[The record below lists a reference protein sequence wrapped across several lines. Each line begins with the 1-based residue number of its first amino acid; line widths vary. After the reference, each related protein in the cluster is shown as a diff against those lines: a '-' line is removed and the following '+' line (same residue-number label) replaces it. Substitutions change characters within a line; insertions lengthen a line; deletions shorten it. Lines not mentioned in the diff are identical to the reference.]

1 MVVVVLAVIGVS
13 LWRGSKLGAADAQK
27 IQDRADDPVQA
38 NAAVYKDQLRDLEKE
53 YVLGNLNSEEL
64 QIARDELARRLLEDV
79 GGDTT
84 SAEHSL
90 AISREETFVEA
101 HEHAQIVKPKP
112 ATCWRAPWVLV
123 MSFVFLVPVAAM
135 LMYAVM
141 GQPLALNPAA
151 LQAEAEQGSDIS
163 PEKMTEMAT
172 ALMRRLQDEPNQVD
186 GWVMLARV
194 QRARE
199 HFDESDEAFRKA
211 LALSKDDNL
220 AIEHAEVLAQK
231 NQGSFAGQPWA
242 IIQRVLTADPQH
254 LNALL
259 LAGSASYTE
268 LNYRSALRFWERAR
282 EVVEPNSPDAPELD
296 RAIAQTREKMGLPAA
311 PPRSNV
317 MANALGQPNTNSTTN
332 GAAVN
337 ANSTGAPNSQVST
350 IRITGR
356 VSVIKELADKVAP
369 SDTVFVFAT
378 PVSGSRMPL
387 AIVRTT
393 ADKLPFDFVLDDS
406 TSMNPAAKLSSMTE
420 VTVKVRISKSGQA
433 IAQPGDLGVSLTPVK
448 LGTSGL
454 NLMVREPL
462 K

>member
-1 MVVVVLAVIGVS
+1 MVAVVLAVISVS
-13 LWRGSKLGAADAQK
+13 LWRGSQLGADASQQE
-27 IQDRADDPVQA
+27 QDRADDPVQA
-38 NAAVYKDQLRDLEKE
+38 NAAVYKDQIRDLEKE
-53 YVLGNLNSEEL
+53 YGLGNLSSEEL
-64 QIARDELARRLLEDV
+64 QIAKDELARRLLEDV
-79 GGDTT
+79 GD
-84 SAEHSL
+84 S
-90 AISREETFVEA
+90 
-101 HEHAQIVKPKP
+101 AQIAKPTP
-112 ATCWRAPWVLV
+112 QAWRAPWVWV
-123 MSFVFLVPVAAM
+123 MSFVFLVPVAACV
-135 LMYAVM
+135 MYAVM

-172 ALMRRLQDEPNQVD
+172 ALTRRLQDEPNQVD
-186 GWVMLARV
+186 GWIMLARV

-199 HFDESDEAFRKA
+199 QFDESDAAFRKA

-231 NQGSFAGQPWA
+231 NQGNFAGQPWA
-242 IIQRVLTADPQH
+242 IIQRVLTVDPQH

-259 LAGSASYTE
+259 LAGSASYSE

-282 EVVEPNSPDAPELD
+282 EVVEPASPEAPELD
-296 RAIAQTREKMGLPAA
+296 RAIAQTREKMGLPPA
-311 PPRSNV
+311 PSRSNA
-317 MANALGQPNTNSTTN
+317 MASAQGQPNTNSANN
-332 GAAVN
+332 GASVSNNSAGASN
-337 ANSTGAPNSQVST
+337 NQANTA
-350 IRITGR
+350 RITGR

-369 SDTVFVFAT
+369 TDTVFVFAT

-433 IAQPGDLGVSLTPVK
+433 MAQPGDLGVSLTPVK
-448 LGTSGL
+448 LGSSGL

-462 K
+462 Q

>member
-1 MVVVVLAVIGVS
+1 VNPTLIFLLSALAMVFVVLTVICVS
-13 LWRGSKLGAADAQK
+13 LWRGSQLGADASHQA
-27 IQDRADDPVQA
+27 QENADDPVQA
-38 NAAVYKDQLRDLEKE
+38 NAAVYKDQIHDLEKE
-53 YVLGNLNSEEL
+53 YVLGNLSSEEL
-64 QIARDELARRLLEDV
+64 QIAKDELARRLLDDV
-79 GGDTT
+79 GDT
-84 SAEHSL
+84 
-90 AISREETFVEA
+90 
-101 HEHAQIVKPKP
+101 AQITKSTPQ
-112 ATCWRAPWVLV
+112 AWRAPWIWV
-123 MSFVFLVPVAAM
+123 MGFVFLVPVAASV
-135 LMYAVM
+135 MYAVM

-172 ALMRRLQDEPNQVD
+172 ALMRRLQDEPNQID
-186 GWVMLARV
+186 GWIMLARV

-231 NQGSFAGQPWA
+231 NQGNFAGQPWA

-259 LAGSASYTE
+259 LAGSASYSE

-282 EVVEPNSPDAPELD
+282 EVVEPASPDAPELD
-296 RAIAQTREKMGLPAA
+296 RAIAQTREKMGLPSA
-311 PPRSNV
+311 PTRSNA
-317 MANALGQPNTNSTTN
+317 MANPPTSQSATSSV
-332 GAAVN
+332 GASNNQASS
-337 ANSTGAPNSQVST
+337 A
-350 IRITGR
+350 RISGR

-369 SDTVFVFAT
+369 TDTVFVFAT

-406 TSMNPAAKLSSMTE
+406 TSMNPAAKLSSMAE

-433 IAQPGDLGVSLTPVK
+433 MAQPGDLGVSLTPVK
-448 LGTSGL
+448 LGSSGL

-462 K
+462 Q

>member
-1 MVVVVLAVIGVS
+1 MAVVLAVISVS
-13 LWRGSKLGAADAQK
+13 LWLGSQLGADASQ
-27 IQDRADDPVQA
+27 QAHDRADDPLQA
-38 NAAVYKDQLRDLEKE
+38 NAAVYKDQIRDLEKE
-53 YVLGNLNSEEL
+53 YALGNLSSEEL

-79 GGDTT
+79 GD
-84 SAEHSL
+84 S
-90 AISREETFVEA
+90 
-101 HEHAQIVKPKP
+101 AQITKSTPQ
-112 ATCWRAPWVLV
+112 AWRAPWVWV
-123 MSFVFLVPVAAM
+123 MGFVFLVPVTACV
-135 LMYAVM
+135 MYAVM

-172 ALMRRLQDEPNQVD
+172 ALTRRLQDEPNQVD
-186 GWVMLARV
+186 GWIMLARV

-220 AIEHAEVLAQK
+220 AIEHAEVLAQI
-231 NQGSFAGQPWA
+231 NQGNFAGEPWA

-259 LAGSASYTE
+259 LAGSASYSE

-282 EVVEPNSPDAPELD
+282 EVVEPASPDAPELD
-296 RAIAQTREKMGLPAA
+296 RAIAQTREKMGLPSA
-311 PPRSNV
+311 PTRSNA
-317 MANALGQPNTNSTTN
+317 MANAPGQPNSNSASN
-332 GAAVN
+332 SAAVN
-337 ANSTGAPNSQVST
+337 SNAAGSANNKSSTS
-350 IRITGR
+350 RITGR

-369 SDTVFVFAT
+369 TDTVFVFAT

-433 IAQPGDLGVSLTPVK
+433 MAQPGDLGVILSPVK
-448 LGTSGL
+448 LGSSGL

-462 K
+462 

>member
-1 MVVVVLAVIGVS
+1 VNPTLIFLLSALAMVVVVLTVICVS
-13 LWRGSKLGAADAQK
+13 LWRGSQLGADASHQA
-27 IQDRADDPVQA
+27 QENADDPVQA
-38 NAAVYKDQLRDLEKE
+38 NAAVYKDQIHDLEKE
-53 YVLGNLNSEEL
+53 YVLGNLSSEEL
-64 QIARDELARRLLEDV
+64 QIAKDELARRLLDDV
-79 GGDTT
+79 GDT
-84 SAEHSL
+84 
-90 AISREETFVEA
+90 
-101 HEHAQIVKPKP
+101 AQITKSTPQ
-112 ATCWRAPWVLV
+112 AWRAPWIWV
-123 MSFVFLVPVAAM
+123 MGFVFLVPVAASV
-135 LMYAVM
+135 MYAVM

-172 ALMRRLQDEPNQVD
+172 ALMRRLQDEPNQID
-186 GWVMLARV
+186 GWIMLARV

-231 NQGSFAGQPWA
+231 NQGNFAGQPWA

-259 LAGSASYTE
+259 LAGSASYSE

-282 EVVEPNSPDAPELD
+282 EVVEPASPDAPELD
-296 RAIAQTREKMGLPAA
+296 RAIAQTREKMGLPSA
-311 PPRSNV
+311 PTRSNA
-317 MANALGQPNTNSTTN
+317 MANAPTSQSATSSV
-332 GAAVN
+332 GASNNQASS
-337 ANSTGAPNSQVST
+337 A
-350 IRITGR
+350 RISGR

-369 SDTVFVFAT
+369 TDTVFVFAT

-406 TSMNPAAKLSSMTE
+406 TSMNPAAKLSSMAE

-433 IAQPGDLGVSLTPVK
+433 MAQPGDLGVSLTPVK
-448 LGTSGL
+448 LGSSGL

-462 K
+462 Q

>member
-1 MVVVVLAVIGVS
+1 MVAVVLAVISLS
-13 LWRGSKLGAADAQK
+13 LWRGSQLGAEASQQA
-27 IQDRADDPVQA
+27 QDRADDPVKA
-38 NAAVYKDQLRDLEKE
+38 NAAVYKDQIRDLEKE
-53 YVLGNLNSEEL
+53 YVLGNLSSEEL

-79 GGDTT
+79 
-84 SAEHSL
+84 H
-90 AISREETFVEA
+90 EA
-101 HEHAQIVKPKP
+101 AHITKPQP
-112 ATCWRAPWVLV
+112 QAWHAPWVWV
-123 MSFVFLVPVAAM
+123 MSFIFLVPVASM
-135 LMYAVM
+135 LMYATL
-141 GQPLALNPAA
+141 GQPLALDPAA
-151 LQAEAEQGSDIS
+151 LQSESEHGTGIS
-163 PEKMTEMAT
+163 HEKMTEMAT
-172 ALMRRLQDEPNQVD
+172 ALTRRLQDDPNQID
-186 GWVMLARV
+186 GWIMLARV

-199 HFDESDEAFRKA
+199 HFDEADEAFRKA

-231 NQGSFAGQPWA
+231 NQGNFAGQPWA

-282 EVVEPNSPDAPELD
+282 EVVEPDSPDAPELD
-296 RAIAQTREKMGLPAA
+296 RAIAQAREKMGLPAA
-311 PPRSNV
+311 PPRSNA
-317 MANALGQPNTNSTTN
+317 MANAPGQPNTNSTNN

-337 ANSTGAPNSQVST
+337 ASAGAPNKQVST
-350 IRITGR
+350 ARITGR

-369 SDTVFVFAT
+369 TDIVFVFAT

-406 TSMNPAAKLSSMTE
+406 TSMNSAAKLSSMTE

-433 IAQPGDLGVSLTPVK
+433 MAQPGDLGVSLTPVK
-448 LGTSGL
+448 LGSSGL

-462 K
+462 Q